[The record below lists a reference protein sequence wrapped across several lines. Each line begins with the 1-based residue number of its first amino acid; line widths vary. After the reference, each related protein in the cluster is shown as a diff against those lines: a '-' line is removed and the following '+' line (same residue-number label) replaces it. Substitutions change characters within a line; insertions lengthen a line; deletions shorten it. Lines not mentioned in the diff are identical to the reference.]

1 MIMLLSIARYE
12 FRYMFFSLPT
22 LIISCLLF
30 GLAFLFTANGIEF
43 QGTARGGNV
52 YINSGYIIAKF
63 IIMLSVLATFII
75 PTYIGGAVLKDREN
89 HFDGILFSTPL
100 TKKGYIFGRFIGG
113 FSALTLILAT
123 VPIGMFIGTF
133 WPWAVPETF
142 TANVASHYLTA
153 FWGYMMPSVFAMSA
167 LIFAVALLFR
177 SMFYCYFAALAMVI
191 LFITVD
197 VSTAISGLW
206 DPFLGNIFAEESQY
220 WTAAERNNNYLG
232 FSELILGNRLL
243 WITIALSVF
252 TLAYRLFSFTIV
264 AKVAKE
270 NPTKALADGKLKAAV
285 DIHISV
291 SPQWSAITHLQQLA
305 YRTKFEMLSV
315 LKSTPFI
322 ILMTFSFFLLFFALI
337 GRETLYDVNTYPLT
351 RILLSSIQGALTGAL
366 MVVLAFYSAEIIW
379 RERSCKFNEIIDAMP
394 TPNWVFAVSKIAA
407 LALIMHAIVLLGII
421 IAIALQIFSGYDDF
435 QLGNYIGRGLIYYTT
450 AYVYLAVLSCL
461 FQVLAS
467 NRMLGMLFFVIF
479 MLILTM
485 SRDILGVEH
494 VLLSYGLPDMYAP
507 LSDMNNDSR
516 LAIGGKWLRL
526 YWGSIAGFLLI
537 VTYMFWPRGLVQ
549 SFKFRCRQLRT
560 FKSKGL
566 TFTSLALLTVLVSS
580 GSFIFYN
587 TNSLNA
593 YWTMTDIEQFKV
605 DYEQKYRQY
614 ENLPMPRIV
623 DVKMDVDIYPYKRR
637 VEARSTQVLQNK
649 TSQEIS
655 TIHLV
660 FPIKAEV
667 ISVALEGAIQQ
678 SVDERFGYY
687 IFELNQPLLPGGKRT
702 LSFETLIQQQGF
714 ENSRQDITLV
724 RNGSFISNR
733 QLTPR
738 VGFYPGLMISDS
750 RKRSD
755 YELTPLPRMP
765 KLTDTDSHSNNYVS
779 HDSDFV
785 NFETTVSTVK
795 GQQAIAPGYLVKEW
809 QQEKRSYF
817 HYKMDK
823 PMMNYYAYLSADY
836 EVKRD
841 SWNSIDIEVHYHK
854 AHDYNVDRMITSAKD
869 SLAYFSEAFG
879 EYQYRQLRILEFPSY
894 KTSATAYPNT
904 IGFSESIGFVVDTSD
919 TQKID
924 LPYYVTA
931 HEVAHQ
937 WWAHQVM
944 AADAQGGTMLVETLA
959 QYSALLVM
967 EQKYGKHQL
976 RKFLKYE
983 LDKYLRGRT
992 KDSEGELPLY
1002 KVEDQPYIHYRKGA
1016 LVMYALRDY
1025 VGEQTVN
1032 RALKRLVKNHAF
1044 KSAPYAL
1051 STDFIGYLKEAAGR
1065 EHHSLIEDLFEKITF
1080 FDMKASQSEV
1090 TELADG
1096 RFKVTLDVDVAKY
1109 YEDAIG
1115 NKTEV
1120 PFNFS
1125 VDIGL
1130 FVQEPSTRGY
1140 GEIDVIIMEKHSLHS
1155 GQTTLEFIVDKKPK
1169 FAGVDPY
1176 NKLIDRDSNDNLT
1189 EVEVF

>member
-1 MIMLLSIARYE
+1 MLFSIARYE

-52 YINSGYIIAKF
+52 YINSGYMIAKF
-63 IIMLSVLATFII
+63 IIMLSILTTFII
-75 PTYIGGAVLKDREN
+75 PTYIGGAVLKDRES
-89 HFDGILFSTPL
+89 HFDGIIFSTPI

-113 FSALTLILAT
+113 FSALTLILT
-123 VPIGMFIGTF
+123 TMPIGMFLGTF

-153 FWGYMMPSVFAMSA
+153 FWGYMMPSVLAMSA
-167 LIFAVALLFR
+167 LIFAVALIFR
-177 SMFYCYFAALAMVI
+177 SMFYCYFVALAMVI
-191 LFITVD
+191 LFISVD
-197 VSTAISGLW
+197 VSSAISGLW
-206 DPFLGNIFAEESQY
+206 DPFMGDIFGEETQY
-220 WTAAERNNNYLG
+220 WTAAERNNNVLG
-232 FSELILGNRLL
+232 FSDLILANRLL
-243 WITIALSVF
+243 WLTIALSVF
-252 TLAYRLFSFTIV
+252 TLAYRFFSFTVV

-270 NPTKALADGKLKAAV
+270 NPAKALEEAKLKAAV
-285 DIHISV
+285 DLNIDV
-291 SPQWSAITHLQQLA
+291 SPKWSATTHLKQLA

-322 ILMTFSFFLLFFALI
+322 ILMTFSFFLLFFALT
-337 GRETLYDVNTYPLT
+337 GRETSYDVNTYPLT
-351 RILLSSIQGALTGAL
+351 RILLSSIKQALTGAL

-407 LALIMHAIVLLGII
+407 LALIMHAIVLLGIV
-421 IAIALQIFSGYDDF
+421 IAIALQILSGYDDF
-435 QLGNYIGRGLIYYTT
+435 QLGNYIGRGLIYYTI

-467 NRMLGMLFFVIF
+467 NRMLGMLLFVVF
-479 MLILTM
+479 MLLLTM

-494 VLLSYGLPDMYAP
+494 ALLSYGLPDMYAP
-507 LSDMNNDSR
+507 LSDMNSDSR
-516 LAIGGKWLRL
+516 FAIAGMWLRL
-526 YWGSIAGFLLI
+526 YWGSIAGMLLI
-537 VTYMFWPRGLVQ
+537 VTYLFWPRGLVQ

-566 TFTSLALLTVLVSS
+566 TLASLALLTLFISS
-580 GSFIFYN
+580 GSYIFYN
-587 TNSLNA
+587 TNSLNT

-605 DYEQKYRQY
+605 DYERKYRQY
-614 ENLPMPRIV
+614 ESLPMPRIV

-637 VEARSTQVLQNK
+637 VEVGSTQVLQNK
-649 TSQEIS
+649 TTQTIT

-660 FPIKAEV
+660 FPVKAKV
-667 ISVALEGAIQQ
+667 ISVALEGAKQQ
-678 SVDERFGYY
+678 SVDKRFGYY
-687 IFELNQPLLPGGKRT
+687 IFELHKPMLPGSERT
-702 LSFETLIQQQGF
+702 LTFEGLIQQQGF
-714 ENSRQDITLV
+714 KNSRQDITLV
-724 RNGSFISNR
+724 RNGSYISNR
-733 QLTPR
+733 QITPR
-738 VGFYPGLMISDS
+738 VGFYPGLMIGD
-750 RKRSD
+750 RNKRRD
-755 YELTPLPRMP
+755 YGLAPLPRMP
-765 KLTDTDSHSNNYVS
+765 KLTDTKSHGNNYVS

-785 NFETTVSTVK
+785 NFETTVSTIE

-809 QQEKRSYF
+809 HQGKRSYY

-823 PMMNYYAYLSADY
+823 PIMNYYGYLSADY

-841 SWNSIDIEVHYHK
+841 SWNGIDIEVHYHK

-879 EYQYRQLRILEFPSY
+879 AYQYRQLRILEFPGY

-904 IGFSESIGFVVDTSD
+904 IAFSEAIGFVVDTTD
-919 TQKID
+919 PYQID

-944 AADAQGGTMLVETLA
+944 AANAQGGTMLVETLA

-976 RKFLKYE
+976 RKFLKFE
-983 LDKYLRGRT
+983 LDKYLRGRS
-992 KDSEGELPLY
+992 KDAEGELPLY
-1002 KVEDQPYIHYRKGA
+1002 KVENQSYIHYRKGA

-1032 RALKRLVKNHAF
+1032 RALKQLVKNHAF
-1044 KSAPYAL
+1044 KSKPYAL
-1051 STDFIGYLKEAAGR
+1051 STDFIGYLKEAAGA
-1065 EHHSLIEDLFEKITF
+1065 EHHALIEDLFEKITF
-1080 FDMKASQSEV
+1080 FDMKVSKSEV
-1090 TELADG
+1090 TTLADG
-1096 RFKVTLDVDVAKY
+1096 RFKVTLDVDVTKY

-1120 PFNFS
+1120 PFNLS

-1130 FVQEPSTRGY
+1130 FVKKPSSRGY
-1140 GEIDVIIMEKHSLHS
+1140 GESDVIMLKKHRLNS
-1155 GQTTLEFIVDKKPK
+1155 GQTTLEFVVDKKPK
-1169 FAGVDPY
+1169 FAGIDPY
-1176 NKLIDRDSNDNLT
+1176 NKLIDRDSNDNLI

>member
-1 MIMLLSIARYE
+1 MIMLFSIARYE
-12 FRYMFFSLPT
+12 FRYMFLSLPT

-52 YINSGYIIAKF
+52 YINSGYMIAKF
-63 IIMLSVLATFII
+63 IIMLSILTTFII
-75 PTYIGGAVLKDREN
+75 PTYIGGAVLKDRES
-89 HFDGILFSTPL
+89 HFDGIIFSTPI
-100 TKKGYIFGRFIGG
+100 TKNGYIFGRFIGG

-123 VPIGMFIGTF
+123 VPIGMFLGTF
-133 WPWAVPETF
+133 WPWAVPETL
-142 TANVASHYLTA
+142 TDNVASHYLTA
-153 FWGYMMPSVFAMSA
+153 FWGYMIPSVFAMSA

-177 SMFYCYFAALAMVI
+177 SMFYCYFVALAMAI

-197 VSTAISGLW
+197 VSTTISGLW
-206 DPFLGNIFAEESQY
+206 DPFMGDIFAEESQY
-220 WTAAERNNNYLG
+220 WTAAERNNNTLG
-232 FSELILGNRLL
+232 FSNIILGNRLL
-243 WITIALSVF
+243 WFTIALTVF
-252 TLAYRLFSFTIV
+252 TCAYRLFSFTSV
-264 AKVAKE
+264 TKAAKE
-270 NPTKALADGKLKAAV
+270 NPAKALEEAKLKAAV
-285 DIHISV
+285 NLNTNV
-291 SPQWSAITHLQQLA
+291 SPTWSSITHLQQLA

-322 ILMTFSFFLLFFALI
+322 ILMTFSFFLLFFALT
-337 GRETLYDVNTYPLT
+337 GRETSYDVNTYPLT
-351 RILLSSIQGALTGAL
+351 RILLSSIKQALTGAL

-421 IAIALQIFSGYDDF
+421 IAIALQILSGYDDI
-435 QLGNYIGRGLIYYTT
+435 QWSNYIGRGLIYYTI

-467 NRMLGMLFFVIF
+467 NRMLGMLLFVVF
-479 MLILTM
+479 MLLLTM

-494 VLLSYGLPDMYAP
+494 ALLSYGLPDIYAP
-507 LSDMNNDSR
+507 LSDMNSDSR
-516 LAIGGKWLRL
+516 FAIAGMWLRL
-526 YWGSIAGFLLI
+526 YWGSIAGMLLI
-537 VTYMFWPRGLVQ
+537 VTYMFWPRGLAQ
-549 SFKFRCRQLRT
+549 SFKYRCRQLST

-566 TFTSLALLTVLVSS
+566 SFVSWGLLTIFVSS

-587 TNSLNA
+587 TNSLNS
-593 YWTMTDIEQFKV
+593 YWTMTNIEQFKA
-605 DYEQKYRQY
+605 DYEIKYRQY
-614 ENLPMPRIV
+614 ERLPMPRIV

-637 VEARSTQVLQNK
+637 VEARSTQILQNK
-649 TSQEIS
+649 TSKEIN
-655 TIHLV
+655 TIHLIFSV
-660 FPIKAEV
+660 QSKV

-678 SVDERFGYY
+678 SVDEQFGYY
-687 IFELNQPLLPGGKRT
+687 IFELNKPMLPGAKRI
-702 LSFETLIQQQGF
+702 LAFEILIQQQGF
-714 ENSRQDITLV
+714 KNSRQDTRLV
-724 RNGSFISNR
+724 RNGSYISNN
-733 QLTPR
+733 QLAPR
-738 VGFYPGLMISDS
+738 VGFYPGLMISD
-750 RKRSD
+750 RNTRRD
-755 YELTPLPRMP
+755 YGLEPLPRLP
-765 KLTDTDSHSNNYVS
+765 KLTDTDSHNNSYVS

-785 NFETTVSTVK
+785 NFETTVSTVED
-795 GQQAIAPGYLVKEW
+795 QQAIAPGYLVREW
-809 QQEKRSYF
+809 QQGKRHYF

-823 PMMNYYAYLSADY
+823 PIMNYYAYLSADY

-841 SWNSIDIEVHYHK
+841 SWNGIDIEVHYHQ

-879 EYQYRQLRILEFPSY
+879 AYQYRQLRILEFPGY

-904 IGFSESIGFVVDTSD
+904 ISFSESIGFVVDTTDSH
-919 TQKID
+919 QID

-976 RKFLKYE
+976 RKFLKFE
-983 LDKYLRGRT
+983 LDIYLSGRS
-992 KDSEGELPLY
+992 KDAEGELPLF

-1025 VGEQTVN
+1025 IGEQTVN
-1032 RALKRLVKNHAF
+1032 KALKQLIKNHAF
-1044 KSAPYAL
+1044 KSTPYAL
-1051 STDFIGYLKEAAGR
+1051 STDFIGYLKEAAGT
-1065 EHHSLIEDLFEKITF
+1065 EHYALIEDLFEKITF
-1080 FDMKASQSEV
+1080 FDMKASKSQV
-1090 TELADG
+1090 TRLADG
-1096 RFKVTLDVDVAKY
+1096 RFKVTLDIDVAKY

-1120 PFNFS
+1120 PFNLS

-1130 FVQEPSTRGY
+1130 FGKKPSARGY
-1140 GEIDVIIMEKHSLHS
+1140 GESDVIILEKYQLNS
-1155 GQTTLEFIVDKKPK
+1155 GQTTLEFIVDKEPK

-1176 NKLIDRDSNDNLT
+1176 NKLIDRDSDDNLIK
-1189 EVEVF
+1189 VDDL

>member
-1 MIMLLSIARYE
+1 MLFSIARYE

-52 YINSGYIIAKF
+52 YINSGYMIAKF
-63 IIMLSVLATFII
+63 IIMLSILTTFII
-75 PTYIGGAVLKDREN
+75 PTYIGGAVLKDRES
-89 HFDGILFSTPL
+89 HFDGIIFSTSI
-100 TKKGYIFGRFIGG
+100 TKSGYILGRFIGG
-113 FSALTLILAT
+113 FSALTLILTA
-123 VPIGMFIGTF
+123 VPIGMFLGTF
-133 WPWAVPETF
+133 WPWAVQETF
-142 TANVASHYLTA
+142 TANLASHYLTA
-153 FWGYMMPSVFAMSA
+153 FFGYMMPSVFAMSA

-177 SMFYCYFAALAMVI
+177 SMFYCYFVALAMVI

-206 DPFLGNIFAEESQY
+206 DPFMGDIFAEESQY
-220 WTAAERNNNYLG
+220 WTAAERNSNVLG
-232 FSELILGNRLL
+232 FSSLILANRLL
-243 WITIALSVF
+243 WFIIALSVF
-252 TLAYRLFSFTIV
+252 SLAYRLFSFTVV

-270 NPTKALADGKLKAAV
+270 SSAKALAEAKLKAAV
-285 DIHISV
+285 DLNISV
-291 SPQWSAITHLQQLA
+291 SPKWSASTHLQQLA

-315 LKSTPFI
+315 LKSTPFL
-322 ILMTFSFFLLFFALI
+322 ILMTFSFFLLFFALT

-351 RILLSSIQGALTGAL
+351 RILLSSIQQALTGAL

-407 LALIMHAIVLLGII
+407 LALIMHAIVLLGIV
-421 IAIALQIFSGYDDF
+421 IAIALQILSGYDDF
-435 QLGNYIGRGLIYYTT
+435 QLGNYIGRGLIYYTI

-467 NRMLGMLFFVIF
+467 NRMLGMLFFVVF
-479 MLILTM
+479 MLLLTL

-494 VLLSYGLPDMYAP
+494 ALLSYGLPDMYAP
-507 LSDMNNDSR
+507 LSDMNSDSR
-516 LAIGGKWLRL
+516 FAIAGMWLRI
-526 YWGSIAGFLLI
+526 YWGSIAGLLLI

-549 SFKFRCRQLRT
+549 SFKFRCRQLAT

-566 TFTSLALLTVLVSS
+566 TLASLALLTIFVSS

-587 TNSLNA
+587 TNSLNT

-614 ENLPMPRIV
+614 ENLAMPRIV
-623 DVKMDVDIYPYKRR
+623 DVKMDVDIYPYQRR
-637 VEARSTQVLQNK
+637 IEARSTQILQNK
-649 TSQEIS
+649 TSQEIN

-660 FPIKAEV
+660 FPVQAKV
-667 ISVALEGAIQQ
+667 ISVALKEATQQ

-687 IFELNQPLLPGGKRT
+687 IFKLNKAMLPGGKRSLT
-702 LSFETLIQQQGF
+702 FETLIQQQGF
-714 ENSRQDITLV
+714 KNSRQDISLI
-724 RNGSFISNR
+724 RNGSYISNSE
-733 QLTPR
+733 LTPR
-738 VGFYPGLMISDS
+738 VGFYPGLMINDS
-750 RKRSD
+750 RKRSG
-755 YELTPLPRMP
+755 YELPPLPRMA

-785 NFETTVSTVK
+785 NFETTVSTIK

-809 QQEKRSYF
+809 QQGKRSYF

-841 SWNSIDIEVHYHK
+841 SWHGIDIEVYYHK

-869 SLAYFSEAFG
+869 SLAYYSEAFG

-904 IGFSESIGFVVDTSD
+904 IGFSESIGFVVDTTD

-967 EQKYGKHQL
+967 EKKYGKHQL

-992 KDSEGELPLY
+992 KDAEGELPLY

-1032 RALKRLVKNHAF
+1032 RALKRLIKIHTF
-1044 KSAPYAL
+1044 KSTPYAL
-1051 STDFIGYLKEAAGR
+1051 STDFIGYLKEAVGA
-1065 EHHSLIEDLFEKITF
+1065 EHHALIADLFEKITF
-1080 FDMKASQSEV
+1080 FDMKVSKSEV
-1090 TELADG
+1090 SELADG
-1096 RFKVTLDVDVAKY
+1096 RFKVTLAVEVAKY

-1130 FVQEPSTRGY
+1130 FVKKPSARGY
-1140 GEIDVIIMEKHSLHS
+1140 GESDVIIMEKHRLNS
-1155 GQTTLEFIVDKKPK
+1155 GETTLELIVDKKPN
-1169 FAGVDPY
+1169 FAGIDPY
-1176 NKLIDRDSNDNLT
+1176 NKLIDRDSNDNLAK
-1189 EVEVF
+1189 VDDF

>member
-1 MIMLLSIARYE
+1 MLFSIARFE
-12 FRYMFFSLPT
+12 FRYMFYSLPT

-52 YINSGYIIAKF
+52 FINSGYMIANF
-63 IIMLSVLATFII
+63 LILMSILTVFII
-75 PTYIGGAVLKDREN
+75 PNYIADAILKDREN
-89 HFDGILFSTPL
+89 GFDGILFSTPIA
-100 TKKGYIFGRFIGG
+100 KKDYIFGRFLGG
-113 FSALTLILAT
+113 FIALLFVLVTAPL
-123 VPIGMFIGTF
+123 GMYLGTF
-133 WPWAVPETF
+133 WPWAVPDTL
-142 TANVASHYLTA
+142 TANIASHYYTA
-153 FWGYMMPSVFAMSA
+153 FFGYMLPSVFAMAA
-167 LIFAVALLFR
+167 LIYAVAVLTRNML
-177 SMFYCYFAALAMVI
+177 YCYFTALAMVI
-191 LFITVD
+191 LFVTVD
-197 VSTAISGLW
+197 VSNTISGLW
-206 DPFLGNIFAEESQY
+206 DPFMADVFDKQSQY
-220 WTAAERNNNYLG
+220 WTAAERNNNVLG
-232 FSELILGNRLL
+232 FSGDVLANRIIWLV
-243 WITIALSVF
+243 IALSALI
-252 TLAYRLFSFTIV
+252 LAYRLFSFTKT
-264 AKVAKE
+264 AKIGKE
-270 NPTKALADGKLKAAV
+270 NPVKAGVEEKLKAAV
-285 DIHISV
+285 NLKITV
-291 SPQWSAITHLQQLA
+291 SPKWTVKTHLQQLL

-315 LKSTPFI
+315 LKSVPFL
-322 ILMTFSFFLLFFALI
+322 ILMGFSFFLLFLALT

-351 RILLSSIQGALTGAL
+351 RILLNTIINSLTGVL
-366 MVVLAFYSAEIIW
+366 LVVLAFYSAEIIW
-379 RERSCKFNEIIDAMP
+379 RERSCKFSEIIDAMP
-394 TPNWVFAVSKIAA
+394 TPNWIFAVSKIAA
-407 LALIMHAIVLLGII
+407 LALVMHAIVLLGIF
-421 IAIALQIFSGYDDF
+421 IAISIQILSGYDDF
-435 QLGNYIGRGLIYYTT
+435 QLGNYIGRGLLYYTI

-467 NRMLGMLFFVIF
+467 NRMLGMLLFVVF

-507 LSDMNNDSR
+507 LSDMNSDSR
-516 LAIGGKWLRL
+516 LAIGGMWLRL

-549 SFKFRCRQLRT
+549 SFIIRCRQLRT

-566 TFTSLALLTVLVSS
+566 TVVSLALLTIFISS

-587 TNSLNA
+587 TNSLNS
-593 YWTMTDIEQFKV
+593 YWTMADIEQLKV
-605 DYEQKYRQY
+605 DYELKYRQY
-614 ENLPMPRIV
+614 ESLPMPRIV
-623 DVKMDVDIYPYKRR
+623 DVKMDVDIYPYQRK
-637 VEARSTQVLQNK
+637 VEARSTQILQNK
-649 TSQEIS
+649 TSQEIQ
-655 TIHLV
+655 TIHLI
-660 FPIKAEV
+660 FPLQLKV
-667 ISVALEGAIQQ
+667 ISVALEGSTQQ
-678 SVDERFGYY
+678 SVDERFAYY
-687 IFELNQPLLPGGKRT
+687 IFELNKPMLPGSKRALT
-702 LSFETLIQQQGF
+702 FEILIQQQGF
-714 ENSRQDITLV
+714 KNSRQDRTLV
-724 RNGSFISNR
+724 RNGSFISNS

-738 VGFYPGLMISDS
+738 VGFYSGLMISDS
-750 RKRSD
+750 RKRTD
-755 YELTPLPRMP
+755 YELPPLPRMP
-765 KLTDTDSHSNNYVS
+765 KLTDTDSHGNNYVR

-785 NFETTVSTVK
+785 NFETTVSTVE

-809 QQEKRSYF
+809 QQEKRHYF

-841 SWNSIDIEVHYHK
+841 SWNGIDIDVHYHK

-869 SLAYFSEAFG
+869 SLAYFSEVFG

-919 TQKID
+919 TEKID

-944 AADAQGGTMLVETLA
+944 AANVQGGTMLVETLA

-992 KDSEGELPLY
+992 KDDKGELPLY
-1002 KVEDQPYIHYRKGA
+1002 IVENQSYIHYRKGA

-1044 KSAPYAL
+1044 KSTPYAL
-1051 STDFIGYLKEAAGR
+1051 STDFIGYLKEAAGA
-1065 EHHSLIEDLFEKITF
+1065 EHHSLIEDLFEKITI
-1080 FDMKASQSEV
+1080 FDMKVSKSEV
-1090 TELADG
+1090 SELADG

-1130 FVQEPSTRGY
+1130 FVKKPSTRGF
-1140 GEIDVIIMEKHSLHS
+1140 GESDVIIMEKHRLNS
-1155 GQTTLEFIVDKKPK
+1155 GETTLEFIVDKKPE
-1169 FAGVDPY
+1169 FAGIDPY
-1176 NKLIDRDSNDNLT
+1176 NKLIDRDSNDNLAK
-1189 EVEVF
+1189 VDNF

>member
-1 MIMLLSIARYE
+1 MLFSIARYE

-52 YINSGYIIAKF
+52 YINSGYMIAKF
-63 IIMLSVLATFII
+63 IILLSILTTFMI
-75 PTYIGGAVLKDREN
+75 PTYIGGAVLKDRDN
-89 HFDGILFSTPL
+89 HFDGILFSTPIN
-100 TKKGYIFGRFIGG
+100 KKGYILGRFIGS
-113 FSALTLILAT
+113 FSTLTLILAT
-123 VPIGMFIGTF
+123 VPIGMLLGTF
-133 WPWAVPETF
+133 WPWAAPETF
-142 TANVASHYLTA
+142 TVNVASHYLTA
-153 FWGYMMPSVFAMSA
+153 FWGYMIPSVFAMSA
-167 LIFAVALLFR
+167 LIFAAALLFR
-177 SMFYCYFAALAMVI
+177 SMFYCYFVALAMVI

-206 DPFLGNIFAEESQY
+206 DPFMGDIFAEESQY
-220 WTAAERNNNYLG
+220 WTAAERNNNTLG
-232 FSELILGNRLL
+232 FSGLILGNRLL
-243 WITIALSVF
+243 WFTIGLSVF
-252 TLAYRLFSFTIV
+252 TLAYRLFSFTVV
-264 AKVAKE
+264 AKVTKE
-270 NPTKALADGKLKAAV
+270 NPAKALEEAKLKAGV
-285 DIHISV
+285 DLNVSV
-291 SPQWSAITHLQQLA
+291 SSKWSSTTHLQQLA

-315 LKSTPFI
+315 LKSTPFL
-322 ILMTFSFFLLFFALI
+322 ILMALSFFLLFFALT

-351 RILLSSIQGALTGAL
+351 RILLSSIQQALTGAL
-366 MVVLAFYSAEIIW
+366 MVVLAFYSADIIW
-379 RERSCKFNEIIDAMP
+379 RERSCKFNEIIDALP
-394 TPNWVFAVSKIAA
+394 TPNWVFSISKIMA
-407 LALIMHAIVLLGII
+407 LALIMHAIVLLGIV
-421 IAIALQIFSGYDDF
+421 IALALQILSGYDNF
-435 QLGNYIGRGLIYYTT
+435 QLGNYIGRGLIYYTI

-467 NRMLGMLFFVIF
+467 NRMLGMLFFVVF
-479 MLILTM
+479 MLLLTM

-494 VLLSYGLPDMYAP
+494 ALLSYGLPDMYAP
-507 LSDMNNDSR
+507 LSDMNSDSR
-516 LAIGGKWLRL
+516 FAIGGMWLRL
-526 YWGSIAGFLLI
+526 YWGSIAGLLLI

-549 SFKFRCRQLRT
+549 PFIYRCRQLRT

-566 TFTSLALLTVLVSS
+566 TFASLALLTIFVSS

-587 TNSLNA
+587 TNSLNS
-593 YWTMTDIEQFKV
+593 YITSTDIEQFKF

-614 ENLPMPRIV
+614 ESLPMPRIV
-623 DVKMDVDIYPYKRR
+623 DVKMDVDLYPNRRR
-637 VEARSTQVLQNK
+637 VEARSSQVLQNK
-649 TSQEIS
+649 TSQEIN

-660 FPIKAEV
+660 FPVQAKV
-667 ISVALEGAIQQ
+667 VSVALEGVIQQ

-687 IFELNQPLLPGGKRT
+687 IFELNEPMLPGSKLT
-702 LSFETLIQQQGF
+702 LTFETLIQQQGF
-714 ENSRQDITLV
+714 KNSRQDTKLV
-724 RNGSFISNR
+724 RNGSLISNN

-738 VGFYPGLMISDS
+738 VGFYPGLMISDKNT
-750 RKRSD
+750 RRD
-755 YELTPLPRMP
+755 YGLAPLPRMP
-765 KLTDTDSHSNNYVS
+765 KLADTKRHGNNYVR

-785 NFETTVSTVK
+785 NFETRVSTIK
-795 GQQAIAPGYLVKEW
+795 GQQAIAPGYLVKQW
-809 QQEKRSYF
+809 QQGKRSYF

-841 SWNSIDIEVHYHK
+841 SWHGIDIEVHYHK
-854 AHDYNVDRMITSAKD
+854 VHDYNVDRMITSAKD

-879 EYQYRQLRILEFPSY
+879 AYQYRQLRILEFPSY

-904 IGFSESIGFVVDTSD
+904 ISFSESIGFVVDTTD
-919 TQKID
+919 PHQID

-944 AADAQGGTMLVETLA
+944 AAEAQGGTMLVETLA

-983 LDKYLRGRT
+983 LDKYLRGRS
-992 KDSEGELPLY
+992 KDAEGELPLY

-1044 KSAPYAL
+1044 KSTPYAL
-1051 STDFIGYLKEAAGR
+1051 STDFIGYLKEAAGTK
-1065 EHHSLIEDLFEKITF
+1065 HHALIEDLFEKITF
-1080 FDMKASQSEV
+1080 FDMKVSKSEV
-1090 TELADG
+1090 SELADG

-1115 NKTEV
+1115 NKREV

-1130 FVQEPSTRGY
+1130 FIKKPSARGY
-1140 GEIDVIIMEKHSLHS
+1140 GESDVIIMEKHSLNS
-1155 GQTTLEFIVDKKPK
+1155 GGTTLEFIVDKKPK
-1169 FAGVDPY
+1169 FVGIDPY
-1176 NKLIDRDSNDNLT
+1176 NKLIDRDSNDNLAK
-1189 EVEVF
+1189 VDDL